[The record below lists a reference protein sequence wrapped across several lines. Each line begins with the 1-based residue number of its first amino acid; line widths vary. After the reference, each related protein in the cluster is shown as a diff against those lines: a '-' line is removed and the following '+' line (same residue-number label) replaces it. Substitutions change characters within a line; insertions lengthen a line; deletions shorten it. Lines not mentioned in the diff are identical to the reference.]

1 MNIFFTCQPRIIYHL
16 SAGGAC
22 DTVDDRHT
30 LRKFFA
36 PEFVFGVGAMRLAA
50 RYVLNFGIRN
60 VLLVTD
66 PGVRTLPWFQE
77 ICASLDDAR
86 VTWTLYSD
94 LSPNPRSD
102 EVMAGAGV
110 YAAAG
115 CRGVLAVGGG
125 SAIDCAKG
133 IGIVSSNHDP
143 VLAFEGVDR
152 VPLPGPPLICVPTTA
167 GSAADVSQFAIITD
181 ERARRKA
188 AIISKALV
196 PDISLLDPLPLV
208 TLPREVTVAGGMDA
222 LSHAIEAYVS
232 NASSAMTDLHA
243 RTAIDLIVRSLPLVA
258 GRPDDLDARSMT
270 MLASLHAGLAFSN
283 ASLGAAHA
291 MAHAVGG
298 LHDLSHGLANALLLE
313 HVVAYNYPAAADR
326 YRDIERIMGPSSG
339 DGDTFTLPERLHE
352 FRCSLGIRGTLG
364 EIGAAPAEIPLLA
377 GRAMAD
383 PCMVT
388 NPRRPTEDEIAE
400 VYEAAF

>member
-1 MNIFFTCQPRIIYHL
+1 
-16 SAGGAC
+16 
-22 DTVDDRHT
+22 VDDCRV

-36 PEFVFGVGAMRLAA
+36 PEFVFGEGAMRLAG
-50 RYVLNFGIRN
+50 RYALNFGIRHI
-60 VLLVTD
+60 LLVTD
-66 PGVRTLPWFQE
+66 PFVRTMPWFEE
-77 ICASLDDAR
+77 ICTGLDDAAIA
-86 VTWTLYSD
+86 WTLYSD
-94 LSPNPRSD
+94 VSSNPRSG

-110 YAAAG
+110 YADAG
-115 CRGVLAVGGG
+115 CRGILAVGGG

-133 IGIVSSNHDP
+133 IGVVSSNQDHI
-143 VLAFEGVDR
+143 LTFEGVDR

-188 AIISKALV
+188 AIISKAVV

-208 TLPREVTVAGGMDA
+208 TQPREVTVASGMDT

-243 RTAIDLIVRSLPLVA
+243 RTAVDLVVRSLPVA
-258 GRPDDLDARSMT
+258 AARPADLDARSMT

-283 ASLGAAHA
+283 ASVGAVHA
-291 MAHAVGG
+291 MAHAVGS
-298 LHDLSHGLANALLLE
+298 LHDFSHGLANALLLE

-326 YRDIERIMGPSSG
+326 YGDIERIMGPSG
-339 DGDTFTLPERLHE
+339 EGDTHTLSERIHE
-352 FRCSLGIRGTLG
+352 FRSSLGIRGTLR
-364 EIGAAPAEIPLLA
+364 ETGATLAEIPLLA
-377 GRAMAD
+377 RRAMAD

-388 NPRRPTEDEIAE
+388 NPRRPKEDEIAE